1 MSRVSKRWIAAGLMA
16 VLALAAAPLT
26 GAFDAAAQGPRVRRV
41 ERPGWGGPMGLGEFR
56 GLDLTD
62 SQRQQL
68 RAIADEHRAEFESI
82 AERLRAAHQAVDEAV
97 AAPVLDESLIRQ
109 RVSERAQVEA
119 DAAVLRARVHARAWQ
134 ILTPEQQQKA
144 QELKAQREQ
153 RREER
158 RQRMVE
164 RRQQRRQQQPQQ
176 QPQQPQAAPQP
187 R

>member
-16 VLALAAAPLT
+16 VLALAGAPLT
-26 GAFDAAAQGPRVRRV
+26 GAFDAAAQGPRMRRGI
-41 ERPGWGGPMGLGEFR
+41 EGPGRGGPMGLMGQFR

-68 RAIADEHRAEFESI
+68 RAVAEEHRAEFRSI
-82 AERLRAAHQAVDEAV
+82 AERLRAAQRAVDEAV
-97 AAPVLDESLIRQ
+97 AATVFDESLIRQ

-134 ILTPEQQQKA
+134 VLTPEQQQKA

-158 RQRMVE
+158 RQRMLE
-164 RRQQRRQQQPQQ
+164 RRQQRQQQRPQE
-176 QPQQPQAAPQP
+176 APQP